1 MLSGKL
7 TTLVPQLVELHLDV
21 QGAGGGL
28 VALDDTLKP
37 CTGALEASPV
47 KDGLTYVVGQ
57 TAQDAIPRRVV
68 DDPDRGRAD
77 HSLVDV
83 VAL

>member
-7 TTLVPQLVELHLDV
+7 TTLVPQLIEPLLNV

-77 HSLVDV
+77 HSFVDV